1 MRVRN
6 KFLAAVA
13 GTSALIC
20 LGATASAAPFTPV
33 IDEFWIVKNSTEIFR
48 DSFNDGIVPVSGPDG
63 AATYI
68 NSPTSGIAGFTSESG
83 GKLTM
88 TPALGTPT
96 LVTGTTADTFTGGMR
111 AISTNP
117 LAPGGFAVTDD
128 IEIRGLFDMSNL
140 PTISGQQFG
149 IRFTDRTNTN
159 TGDDIPQ
166 LSVAK
171 SSLTG
176 NIIVRFADLDFAGNT
191 ADLAGA
197 VSIQGLLPT
206 ANQIELVLHKAATS
220 NVVEASYIVYDVSM
234 AIIGSGTL
242 DNTNDVTN
250 QPVSI
255 YNGESFTRA
264 QFFATDT
271 GVPVPAPASLAIF
284 GLGVAAFGALRRRK
298 A

>member
-140 PTISGQQFG
+140 PTVSGQQFG
-149 IRFTDRTNTN
+149 IRFNDRTNTN
-159 TGDDIPQ
+159 TGDDIIQ
-166 LSVAK
+166 LSVGM
-171 SSLTG
+171 SSVTG
-176 NIIVRFADLDFAGNT
+176 NIIVRYAELDFAANT
-191 ADLAGA
+191 SETAGVA
-197 VSIQGLLPT
+197 SIQGLLPT
-206 ANQIELVLHKAATS
+206 ASQIELVLHKAANS
-220 NVVEASYIVYDVSM
+220 NQVDASYIVYDVSM
-234 AIIGSGTL
+234 TVIGSGTL
-242 DNTNDVTN
+242 DNFNDVTGL
-250 QPVSI
+250 PLTI
-255 YNGESFTRA
+255 YNGENFSRA
-264 QFFATDT
+264 QFFSTDT
-271 GVPVPAPASLAIF
+271 GVPIPAPASLAVF

>member
-6 KFLAAVA
+6 ALLAAVV
-13 GTSALIC
+13 GTSAIIG
-20 LGATASAAPFTPV
+20 LGASASAAPFTPV

-63 AATYI
+63 AATYV

-88 TPALGTPT
+88 TPSLGTPT
-96 LVTGTTADTFTGGMR
+96 LVTGTTADTFTGGLR
-111 AISTNP
+111 AFSTNP
-117 LAPGGFAVTDD
+117 AAPGGFAFTDD
-128 IEIRGLFDMSNL
+128 IEIHGLFDMSNL

-149 IRFTDRTNTN
+149 IRFNDRTNLN

-166 LSVAK
+166 LSVAM
-171 SSLTG
+171 SSVTG
-176 NIIVRFADLDFAGNT
+176 NIIVRTVDLDFAGNT

-206 ANQIELVLHKAATS
+206 ANQIELVLHKAANS
-220 NVVEASYIVYDVSM
+220 NVVDASYIVYDVSM
-234 AIIGSGTL
+234 TVIGSGTV
-242 DNTNDVTN
+242 DNINDVTGL
-250 QPVSI
+250 PLTV
-255 YNGESFTRA
+255 YNGENFSRA
-264 QFFATDT
+264 QFFSTDT
-271 GVPVPAPASLAIF
+271 GVPIPAPASLAIF